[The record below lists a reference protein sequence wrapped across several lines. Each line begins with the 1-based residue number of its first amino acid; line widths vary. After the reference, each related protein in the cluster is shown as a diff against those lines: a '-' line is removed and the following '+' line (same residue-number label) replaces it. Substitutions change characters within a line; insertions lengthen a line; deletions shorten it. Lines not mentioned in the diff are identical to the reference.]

1 MTVTTNSPVVTKVET
16 KPSVSTPAPTLPVTV
31 STPADPNGKQPD
43 PVMDN
48 TAQGLDTKK
57 HDAFSHKPE
66 PVVKESEVNSTS
78 VHKRIEAILKEYDNK
93 ESEIPL
99 NHHYWNLLNQYRR
112 LRNEE
117 KENE

>member
-1 MTVTTNSPVVTKVET
+1 MTVTTTKPVITGVEV
-16 KPSVSTPAPTLPVTV
+16 KPSVSTPAPTIPVVV
-31 STPADPNGKQPD
+31 STPADPMGTKPN

-57 HDAFSHKPE
+57 HDNLSPK
-66 PVVKESEVNSTS
+66 PVVREESEVNSTS

-93 ESEIPL
+93 ETDIPL

-112 LRNEE
+112 LRSEE
-117 KENE
+117 NV

>member
-1 MTVTTNSPVVTKVET
+1 MSTNPTVVKPSVEI
-16 KPSVSTPAPTLPVTV
+16 KPSVSTPAPTIPVTV
-31 STPADPNGKQPD
+31 SEPADPMGTKPN

-57 HDAFSHKPE
+57 HDNLSHKPE
-66 PVVKESEVNSTS
+66 PVDEVVNSAS

-93 ESEIPL
+93 ETDIPL

-117 KENE
+117 KENA